1 MNNVNAF
8 LSLLTLAAIISSFV
22 VMLKTYHKQAEQI
35 DILTQRLHIIQTTV
49 KVQQEVISQLTEA
62 ALQSSQSISSM
73 STSINLINDVLKD
86 LTKPR

>member
-1 MNNVNAF
+1 MNIVNAF
-8 LSLLTLAAIISSFV
+8 LSLLTLAAIISSSA
-22 VMLKTYHKQAEQI
+22 VMLKAYRKQAKQI
-35 DILTQRLHIIQTTV
+35 DILTQRLYIMQMTV

-62 ALQSSQSISSM
+62 AHQSSQSIYSM